1 MREIGGDICSAKI
14 LEFADA
20 ICVTTNGVVKR
31 SKKAV
36 MGAGCAKVMNEKFEE
51 LDYELGEAILKNGH
65 ITQII
70 STRKIVFKQFKKDVS
85 IVSFPTKHV
94 YWEKSD
100 LTLIEASIQQ
110 LIKLVDNNPQW
121 KRIILPRPGCQH
133 GRLDWATEVK
143 PMLEERLDDRFY
155 IISKG

>member
-1 MREIGGDICSAKI
+1 MREIAGDICSGKI

-20 ICVTTNGVVKR
+20 ICVTTNGVVKK
-31 SKKAV
+31 SKRAV
-36 MGAGCAKVMNEKFEE
+36 MGAGCAKDMKEKFEE
-51 LDYELGEAILKNGH
+51 LDYELGEAILKNGN

-70 STRKIVFKQFKKDVS
+70 STRVIAFKKFKKSVF

-100 LTLIEASIQQ
+100 LVLIEASTQQ
-110 LIKLVDNNPQW
+110 LIELADNNSQW
-121 KRIILPRPGCQH
+121 KRIILPRPGCQF
-133 GRLDWATEVK
+133 GRLDWLTEVK
-143 PMLEERLDDRFY
+143 PLLEERLDNRFY